1 MWFPY
6 ELVSR
11 QAIEQPARR
20 RNLVIELG
28 KQGVDEGHGG
38 SVRAESTNARYA
50 ITMDANGGSHGDEVR
65 LSDGAL
71 VAIRPIRP
79 DDEPLMAAFHAG
91 LSMRSVYQRYFHLS
105 SLEQRIT
112 HSRLSLTCRV
122 DPAAGLAIVADHVT
136 AKGAHE
142 VLALGRLTRTEP
154 GAAEI
159 ALLGMDRWQGRGL
172 GRAMMHALVAQAR
185 ALGVRRLHGDMLAD
199 NDAMRAVVRRAG
211 FSVQPV
217 PGDAAVLRAER
228 VVD

>member
-1 MWFPY
+1 M
-6 ELVSR
+6 ER
-11 QAIEQPARR
+11 
-20 RNLVIELG
+20 
-28 KQGVDEGHGG
+28 
-38 SVRAESTNARYA
+38 TNARYA
-50 ITMDANGGSHGDEVR
+50 ITMDASGTSRADAVI
-65 LSDGAL
+65 LADGTS
-71 VAIRPIRP
+71 VVIRPIRP

-91 LSMRSVYQRYFHLS
+91 LSMRSVYQRYFHIS

-136 AKGAHE
+136 PDGAHE

-159 ALLGMDRWQGRGL
+159 ALLVMDRWQGRGL

-185 ALGVRRLHGDMLAD
+185 ALGVQRLYGDMLAD
-199 NDAMRAVVRRAG
+199 NDAMRAVVRQAG
-211 FSVQPV
+211 FTVQPV

-228 VVD
+228 TIG

>member
-1 MWFPY
+1 
-6 ELVSR
+6 
-11 QAIEQPARR
+11 
-20 RNLVIELG
+20 
-28 KQGVDEGHGG
+28 
-38 SVRAESTNARYA
+38 
-50 ITMDANGGSHGDEVR
+50 MDASGWSRAGEVT
-65 LSDGAL
+65 LSDGTV

-79 DDEPLMAAFHAG
+79 DDEPLMADFHAG

-136 AKGAHE
+136 AEGAHE

-154 GAAEI
+154 GAAEL
-159 ALLGMDRWQGRGL
+159 ALLVMDRWQGRSL
-172 GRAMMHALVAQAR
+172 GRAMMRELVAQAR
-185 ALGVRRLHGDMLAD
+185 ALGVQRLYGDMLAD

-211 FSVQPV
+211 FAIQPV

-228 VVD
+228 LLD